1 MGTGFVKSG
10 RCRAATPWGVLVSRD
25 GAARGAPETGCSWT
39 GGVVGRTDRH
49 LLVFVICLRFQSEL
63 QGKGLKMPLKK
74 WKQIHTDISRS
85 QESPGRANACK
96 HGFRRPFVT
105 TAVFPKDVGAVV
117 DNKKK
122 IPDQIRAK
130 KGSASG
136 P

>member
-1 MGTGFVKSG
+1 MGLRG
-10 RCRAATPWGVLVSRD
+10 
-25 GAARGAPETGCSWT
+25 GAPETGCSRT
-39 GGVVGRTDRH
+39 GGIVGRMDRH
-49 LLVFVICLRFQSEL
+49 LLIFVICLCFQSEL

-105 TAVFPKDVGAVV
+105 TAFFPKDVGAVV
-117 DNKKK
+117 DKKK